1 MAAFQLKS
9 YLVKIVQL
17 SDLKAKIKLYSKLAL
32 RRIRRSSRRERIN
45 FSAPFVAALL
55 FAGATV
61 LLDIYLRGAPVRG
74 YLLELLGVAGMLACF
89 FVPLTYVSLR
99 LYRKVWPRLRQR
111 RFSDAFRVGLYLP
124 HAFAVLVILAA
135 ELEGSENITSLGG
148 AIILWAMLSL
158 LLTPF
163 SVLVTMLVWSYLPKE
178 LRVPNGLLQISS
190 RLNPRGQ
197 NLLSAPETH
206 DEGDADAV
214 RT

>member
-1 MAAFQLKS
+1 MPPPPQRNKLEQRLLVEHTEHTHRLNAA
-9 YLVKIVQL
+9 
-17 SDLKAKIKLYSKLAL
+17 
-32 RRIRRSSRRERIN
+32 
-45 FSAPFVAALL
+45 
-55 FAGATV
+55 
-61 LLDIYLRGAPVRG
+61 
-74 YLLELLGVAGMLACF
+74 
-89 FVPLTYVSLR
+89 
-99 LYRKVWPRLRQR
+99 
-111 RFSDAFRVGLYLP
+111 
-124 HAFAVLVILAA
+124 HAA
-135 ELEGSENITSLGG
+135 EMD
-148 AIILWAMLSL
+148 AAAVAKAAAQAHFKKAMLSL

>member
-1 MAAFQLKS
+1 M
-9 YLVKIVQL
+9 
-17 SDLKAKIKLYSKLAL
+17 
-32 RRIRRSSRRERIN
+32 
-45 FSAPFVAALL
+45 
-55 FAGATV
+55 
-61 LLDIYLRGAPVRG
+61 
-74 YLLELLGVAGMLACF
+74 
-89 FVPLTYVSLR
+89 
-99 LYRKVWPRLRQR
+99 
-111 RFSDAFRVGLYLP
+111 
-124 HAFAVLVILAA
+124 
-135 ELEGSENITSLGG
+135 
-148 AIILWAMLSL
+148 ILWAMLSL

>member
-1 MAAFQLKS
+1 MKLR
-9 YLVKIVQL
+9 QL
-17 SDLKAKIKLYSKLAL
+17 SDLKATITLYSKLAW
-32 RRIRRSSRRERIN
+32 RRVRRSDRRARIN
-45 FSAPFVAALL
+45 ACAPFVAALL
-55 FAGATV
+55 FAGITV
-61 LLDIYLRGAPVRG
+61 LLDIYLRGAPVKG
-74 YLLELLGVAGMLACF
+74 YLIELFAVAGTFAF
-89 FVPLTYVSLR
+89 FFAPLTYVSLR
-99 LYRKVWPRLRQR
+99 LYRKVRPRLKER
-111 RFSDAFRVGLYLP
+111 RFSDAFRLGLYLP
-124 HAFAVLVILAA
+124 HAFAVLIILAA

-197 NLLSAPETH
+197 NLLSAQETH

>member
-1 MAAFQLKS
+1 M
-9 YLVKIVQL
+9 
-17 SDLKAKIKLYSKLAL
+17 SDLKEKIKLYSKLAAS
-32 RRIRRSSRRERIN
+32 RVRRSDRRARIN
-45 FSAPFVAALL
+45 FCAPFVAALL
-55 FAGATV
+55 FAGITV
-61 LLDIYLRGAPVRG
+61 LLDIYLRGAPVKG
-74 YLLELLGVAGMLACF
+74 YLLEFFAVAGTLAF
-89 FVPLTYVSLR
+89 FFAPLTYVSLR
-99 LYRKVWPRLRQR
+99 LYRKVWPRLKER

-163 SVLVTMLVWSYLPKE
+163 SVLLTMLIWSYLPKD
-178 LRVPNGLLQISS
+178 LSVPSGLLQIPS

-197 NLLSAPETH
+197 NLLTGPKADTEV
-206 DEGDADAV
+206 DADAL